1 MAETPSR
8 GRSAAGLR
16 PAIAAL
22 LGGRLAAVTVRG
34 ASMEPAY
41 RDGDRVLVLR
51 RRKALTTGQ
60 VVVVERP
67 DGVMRWARPPLPPG
81 SGSGS
86 GCGGTTLHTRQWM
99 IKRVA
104 AAPGDP
110 VPADLLPNWA
120 RGTQLRVPPDSL
132 VLLGD
137 NADFSIDSRTVGY
150 FPVARVLGPVLHH
163 RPARQPGPPRA

>member
-22 LGGRLAAVTVRG
+22 LGGRLVAVTVRG

-41 RDGDRVLVLR
+41 RNGDRVFVLR
-51 RRKALTTGQ
+51 RREALTTGE

-67 DGVMRWARPPLPPG
+67 DGAMRWIRPPLPPG
-81 SGSGS
+81 SGS
-86 GCGGTTLHTRQWM
+86 TALQARQWV
-99 IKRVA
+99 IRRVV

-110 VPADLLPNWA
+110 VPADVLPTWA
-120 RGTQLRVPPDSL
+120 RGPEHQVPPGRL

-150 FPVARVLGPVLHH
+150 FPVARVPGPVLRL
-163 RPARQPGPPRA
+163 RPARQRGPLRT

>member
-22 LGGRLAAVTVRG
+22 FGGRLVAVTVRG

-51 RRKALTTGQ
+51 RREALTAGQ

-81 SGSGS
+81 P
-86 GCGGTTLHTRQWM
+86 GGMALQTRQWV

-104 AAPGDP
+104 AGPGDP
-110 VPADLLPNWA
+110 VPADVLPTWA
-120 RGTQLRVPPDSL
+120 RGTERRVPPDRL

-137 NADFSIDSRTVGY
+137 NADFSIDSRAVGY

-163 RPARQPGPPRA
+163 RPARRPGPPRT

>member
-22 LGGRLAAVTVRG
+22 LGGRLVAVTVRG

-51 RRKALTTGQ
+51 RRKALTAGQ

-67 DGVMRWARPPLPPG
+67 DGVMRWASPPLPPG
-81 SGSGS
+81 SG
-86 GCGGTTLHTRQWM
+86 GTTFRTRQWM

-110 VPADLLPNWA
+110 VPADVLPTWA